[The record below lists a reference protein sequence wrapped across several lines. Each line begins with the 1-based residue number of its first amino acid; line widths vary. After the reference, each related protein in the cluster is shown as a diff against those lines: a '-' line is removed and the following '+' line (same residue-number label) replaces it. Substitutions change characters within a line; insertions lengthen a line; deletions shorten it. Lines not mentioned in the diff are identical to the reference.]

1 MISEWVD
8 KDAEAMVANGAK
20 FGIDRDLALRLYTTR
35 LLGRDPK
42 LVLHGGGNTSLK
54 TCMRDR
60 LGDEVAVLRV
70 KATGSDMA
78 SIEADGLVAVRLD
91 AMRKLRALDRIE
103 DEDLVGIE
111 RANLIDPAAPNPSV
125 EMMLHAFL
133 PHKFV
138 DHTHATAVLSVIDQP
153 DGEQKCADV
162 FARHLGFV
170 PYVMPGF
177 GLAKK
182 AIEIF
187 ERDKP
192 SDGLILSKH
201 GIVTYG
207 EDAREAYERMIEMVT
222 LAEDFIA
229 RARKTVAAAAMPHD
243 IAAEA
248 RVAPIVRGAC
258 SERDAN
264 IEGAWRRLILDFRRT
279 DSVLGFVNSENLTR
293 VSHAGVLTPDHTIRT
308 KNWPLVLPAP
318 DSSGL
323 DAFARAARERAEE
336 FAVRYYRYFERNNKR
351 AGGVKRKLDPLPR
364 VVLVPGLGLFGLGR
378 SKRDAVIAADIA
390 ETWIEGVS
398 DAEAIGRFES
408 ISEADMFDCE
418 YWPLEQ
424 AKLAPSFPS
433 PASGG
438 GSAGV
443 PSPASGGGLGRG
455 LPLAGQIAAVT
466 GAGGAIGAATARAF
480 VAAGAEV
487 ALLDVNFSAAEAQA
501 EKIGATALPVTCDVT
516 AAESVRTAFDKIVK
530 EFGGV
535 DIVVSNAG
543 AAWQGRIG
551 EVDEA
556 VMRESFE
563 LNFYGHQRVA
573 QAAVH
578 IMLAQ
583 GTGGCLLF
591 NVSKQA
597 VNPGPNFGP
606 YGIPKAAELALMRQY
621 ALDYG
626 GDGIRANAV
635 NADRIRSGLLTS
647 DMIAARSKARG
658 LSEKDYMSGN
668 LLGREVTADDVA
680 QAFLH
685 HALALKTTA
694 DVTTVDGGNI
704 AAAMR

>member
-1 MISEWVD
+1 MKSGWVD
-8 KDAEAMVANGAK
+8 RDAEAIVAEGTK
-20 FGIDRDLALRLYTTR
+20 SGIDRDLALRIYTTR

-54 TCMRDR
+54 EVMRDR
-60 LGDEVAVLRV
+60 LGADVEVLRV
-70 KATGSDMA
+70 KATGADMA
-78 SIEADGLVAVRLD
+78 MIDLAGLPAVRLSPL
-91 AMRKLRALDRIE
+91 RKLRALGEIGD
-103 DEDLVGIE
+103 DELVGIE
-111 RANLIDPAAPNPSV
+111 RASLIDPAAANPSV
-125 EMMLHAFL
+125 EIMLHAFL

-153 DGEQKCADV
+153 DGEKKCAEV
-162 FARHLGFV
+162 FGGRLAFV

-182 AIEIF
+182 AIEVF
-187 ERDKP
+187 ERTKP

-207 EDAREAYERMIEMVT
+207 ESAREAYERMIEMVSR
-222 LAEDFIA
+222 AEEFIA
-229 RARKTVAAAAMPHD
+229 RRRKATTAPARRGTADVAQ
-243 IAAEA
+243 
-248 RVAPIVRGAC
+248 VAPIVRGAC
-258 SERDAN
+258 SEKDKT
-264 IEGAWRRLILDFRRT
+264 IEGAWRRLVLEFRAT
-279 DSVLGFVNSENLTR
+279 DAVLNFINAKDLAR
-293 VSHAGVLTPDHTIRT
+293 VSQAGVVTPDHTIRT
-308 KNWPLVLPAP
+308 KNWPLVLPATDP
-318 DSSGL
+318 GKL
-323 DAFARAARERAEE
+323 AEFARVAHDTVSQ
-336 FAVRYYRYFERNNKR
+336 FALRYHRYFEQHNARVGHIKHE
-351 AGGVKRKLDPLPR
+351 LDPLPR

-378 SKRDAVIAADIA
+378 TKRDAEIAADIA
-390 ETWIEGVS
+390 EAWVEGVS
-398 DAEAIGRFES
+398 DAEAIGRFDS

-424 AKLAPSFPS
+424 AKLGTRKEP
-433 PASGG
+433 
-438 GSAGV
+438 
-443 PSPASGGGLGRG
+443 
-455 LPLAGQIAAVT
+455 PLAGQIAAIT
-466 GAGGAIGAATARAF
+466 GAGGAIGAATAKAF
-480 VAAGAEV
+480 AAAGAEV
-487 ALLDVNFSAAEAQA
+487 ALLDVNFAAVREQA
-501 EKIGATALPVTCDVT
+501 KTIGPSALPAVCDVT
-516 AAESVRTAFDKIVK
+516 SAASVRAAFDAVASA
-530 EFGGV
+530 FGGV

-551 EVDEA
+551 EVDEE
-556 VMRESFE
+556 VMRKSFE

-573 QAAVH
+573 QAAVK

-583 GTGGCLLF
+583 NTGGCLLF

-626 GDGIRANAV
+626 ADGIRANAV
-635 NADRIRSGLLTS
+635 NADRIRSGLLTA
-647 DMIAARSKARG
+647 DMIASRSKARG

-685 HALALKTTA
+685 QALALKTTA

>member
-1 MISEWVD
+1 MKSAWVD
-8 KDAEAMVANGAK
+8 RDAQAMIAEGAAA
-20 FGIDRDLALRLYTTR
+20 GIDRDFALRIYTTR
-35 LLGRDPK
+35 LLGRDPR

-54 TCMRDR
+54 ARMPDR
-60 LGDEVAVLRV
+60 LGDEVEVLRV
-70 KATGSDMA
+70 KGSGADMA
-78 SIEADGLVAVRLD
+78 TIAPAGFSAVRLAPMRQLRALEAIGDIDLVAV
-91 AMRKLRALDRIE
+91 
-103 DEDLVGIE
+103 E
-111 RANLIDPAAPNPSV
+111 RANLIDAAAPNPSV

-138 DHTHATAVLSVIDQP
+138 DHTHANAVLSLIDQP

-162 FARHLGFV
+162 FGGRLAFV

-177 GLAKK
+177 GLAKT
-182 AIEIF
+182 AIEVF
-187 ERDKP
+187 EKAKP

-207 EDAREAYERMIEMVT
+207 EDAREAYERMIEMVS
-222 LAEDFIA
+222 LAENFIGRSAKHASIGTTA
-229 RARKTVAAAAMPHD
+229 RDTATAAA
-243 IAAEA
+243 
-248 RVAPIVRGAC
+248 VAPIIRGAC
-258 SERDAN
+258 SEKN
-264 IEGAWRRLILDFRRT
+264 EQVEGAWRRLVLDFRPIEPFR
-279 DSVLGFVNSENLTR
+279 DFFEHPDFARLSQ
-293 VSHAGVLTPDHTIRT
+293 AGVVTPDHTIRT
-308 KNWPLVLPAP
+308 KNWPLVLPP
-318 DSSGL
+318 PEIGKL
-323 DAFARAARERAEE
+323 DE
-336 FAVRYYRYFERNNKR
+336 FAAATRKAAQAFVDHYRSYFERNNKR
-351 AGGVKRKLDPLPR
+351 AGGGKRELDPLPR
-364 VVLVPGLGLFGLGR
+364 VALVRDLGLFGLGR
-378 SKRDAVIAADIA
+378 TKQDAVIAADIA
-390 ETWIEGVS
+390 ETWMETVLG
-398 DAEAIGRFES
+398 AEAVGRFES

-424 AKLAPSFPS
+424 AKLAPTL
-433 PASGG
+433 
-438 GSAGV
+438 

-466 GAGGAIGAATARAF
+466 GAAGAIGAACAKAF
-480 VAAGAEV
+480 AAAGAEV
-487 ALLDVNFSAAEAQA
+487 TLLDVNLAAAREAA
-501 EKIGATALPVTCDVT
+501 KLVGPTALAVECDVT
-516 AAESVRTAFDKIVK
+516 NATSVNTAFDQIAAH
-530 EFGGV
+530 FGGI

-556 VMRESFE
+556 VLRKSFE

-573 QAAVH
+573 QAAVK
-578 IMLAQ
+578 IMQAQ
-583 GTGGCLLF
+583 NTGGCLLF

-606 YGIPKAAELALMRQY
+606 YGVPKAALLALMRQY

-626 GDGIRANAV
+626 ADGIRANAV
-635 NADRIRSGLLTS
+635 NADRIRSGLLTP
-647 DMIAARSKARG
+647 DMIASRSKARG

-685 HALALKTTA
+685 QALALKTTA